1 MAVGNS
7 FTILI
12 VLGVLLLLFSI
23 LTLVMLIVLCIMVSG
38 LKKSQR
44 VSSVQPNYTA
54 GRADAAVIR
63 DTGNTPAVPKPEM
76 GTKVNFAE
84 KQAGQ
89 VICRRCYAAILENL
103 EKCPCCMSAIDR
115 R

>member
-1 MAVGNS
+1 MAVENN

-38 LKKSQR
+38 LKKNQR
-44 VSSVQPNYTA
+44 VSSVQPNYSA
-54 GRADAAVIR
+54 GRAESVVQRNVSSMSTVSQQGTNAA
-63 DTGNTPAVPKPEM
+63 
-76 GTKVNFAE
+76 KVAE

-89 VICRRCYAAILENL
+89 VICRSCYAAVFENQ
-103 EKCPCCMSAIDR
+103 EKCPCCMNALDR